1 MSYKEFSAAQD
12 ALSKAWSAQGT
23 PDKDSPDD
31 KSKAAPAANQ
41 PAAQPD
47 KTPAKAAPAR
57 KS

>member
-1 MSYKEFSAAQD
+1 MFDKKATASQD
-12 ALSKAWSAQGT
+12 APKKHGS
-23 PDKDSPDD
+23 DD
-31 KSKAAPAANQ
+31 KSKPKPADNQ